1 MHHPTQPLHDRRP
14 LLFPSCTLV
23 KLPDSTLTDKN
34 GPSGPSTG
42 KPRLPGRRNVKRY
55 MASNAE
61 LCYLAPIMAR
71 RSDDHELYTLITR
84 HSSLVTHHS
93 RLVSPTHGHTYMHV
107 LAAPGTRQHD
117 ARCSACTCVCL
128 RRTSTGSPCWEA
140 SVSSRDHPQHVVCGE
155 DLRQADKLCMVR
167 YWLTSHWSLFTH
179 CLHASQLRGVRQL
192 RVRARRVVD
201 APSGA

>member
-61 LCYLAPIMAR
+61 LCYLAPVMAR
-71 RSDDHELYTLITR
+71 RQIITLGNSHHFSLIT
-84 HSSLVTHHS
+84 
-93 RLVSPTHGHTYMHV
+93 LVSCLCIAHTRPHIYACFGGAWHT
-107 LAAPGTRQHD
+107 PSRR
-117 ARCSACTCVCL
+117 RCSACTRVH
-128 RRTSTGSPCWEA
+128 TGYPVWVGA
-140 SVSSRDHPQHVVCGE
+140 SVSSRDHPQHVVI
-155 DLRQADKLCMVR
+155 
-167 YWLTSHWSLFTH
+167 
-179 CLHASQLRGVRQL
+179 
-192 RVRARRVVD
+192 
-201 APSGA
+201 